1 MIEALEADGGFDAIP
16 VEVGKSP
23 GPVGV
28 WMHTLDCWPVKQDT
42 S

>member
-1 MIEALEADGGFDAIP
+1 MIDAVDGGGGLAAIP

-28 WMHTLDCWPVKQDT
+28 CWQTADW
-42 S
+42 